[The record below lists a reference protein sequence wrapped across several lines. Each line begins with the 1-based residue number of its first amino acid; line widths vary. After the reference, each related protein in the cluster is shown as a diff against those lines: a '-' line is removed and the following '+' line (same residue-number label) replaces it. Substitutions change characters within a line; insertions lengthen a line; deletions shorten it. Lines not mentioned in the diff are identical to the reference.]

1 MVAVAQ
7 HTATHKSDNRIIT
20 TTTTATA
27 AAPIT
32 IREPIVRRTNESK
45 SFQCLAFVKLISA
58 VFICLS
64 LCVWF
69 DPFNVYYCS
78 HVIWFHFILVF
89 VVFFRFF
96 PQLRLRS
103 SRDIIFDIADF
114 PTRTVAA
121 DVVFRVASFI
131 LVKHQKIYGHITK
144 LSFAIRK
151 YTTH

>member
-58 VFICLS
+58 VFYLS
-64 LCVWF
+64 LSLFDSTHSTFITVLMWF
-69 DPFNVYYCS
+69 GFIS
-78 HVIWFHFILVF
+78 FWFLLF
-89 VVFFRFF
+89 FFRFF

-131 LVKHQKIYGHITK
+131 LVKHQQIYGHITK